1 MSVLYG
7 ERAEEPGAFRKVK
20 WPGTAPPRRA
30 APGSAGG
37 APPGEPRGGPGHP
50 ARCTPAL
57 ESEPSTTPPGRTAR
71 PRCATRPA
79 SPWTTGTLLPGAE
92 ERAPSRAAWLPPC
105 RCAAGRGAA
114 GGPTAVS
121 GHPVRTRAAR
131 ARGGDGRPS
140 GSVVRLRCD
149 TNFGLAGRPSE
160 LPRQRAAAV
169 RETTS
174 RSRPPHF
181 PPSACGGA
189 EVHGA
194 RGRTYWFLPVVEAA
208 KYDCGGCTPGWP
220 GGAAERPRRGPPGD
234 LVAGPGDGG
243 VSGSGSRGARGHRC
257 LAPAGFVAAAVGAG
271 AAQQVD
277 RTHLGKGLQVYLSF
291 QCQRMGMYGK

>member
-92 ERAPSRAAWLPPC
+92 ERAPSRAARLPPC

-131 ARGGDGRPS
+131 ARGGDGGPS
-140 GSVVRLRCD
+140 GSVVRSRCD

-243 VSGSGSRGARGHRC
+243 VFGGTYRYRTSRCRLPHR
-257 LAPAGFVAAAVGAG
+257 AYHHWTY
-271 AAQQVD
+271 
-277 RTHLGKGLQVYLSF
+277 RTWYITNHA
-291 QCQRMGMYGK
+291 